1 MTNVLIIHHLNALR
15 LHRNVNALSA
25 VVQATFVLNVFD
37 VVILLTTISRHTH
50 KALNTL
56 RVRET
61 NVGRGSGEPRPNF
74 FKATNFY
81 APVQG
86 TEILSRF
93 VQEIFKSR

>member
-25 VVQATFVLNVFD
+25 VVHATFVLNVFD
-37 VVILLTTISRHTH
+37 VVILLITNKHH
-50 KALNTL
+50 AVKALHTP

-61 NVGRGSGEPRPNF
+61 SVGRGSGEPRPSF

-86 TEILSRF
+86 TQILSRF
-93 VQEIFKSR
+93 V